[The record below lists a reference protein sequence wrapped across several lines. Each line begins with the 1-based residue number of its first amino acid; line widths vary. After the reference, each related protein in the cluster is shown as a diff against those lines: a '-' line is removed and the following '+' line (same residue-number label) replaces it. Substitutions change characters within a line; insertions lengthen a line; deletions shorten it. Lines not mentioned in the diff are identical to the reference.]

1 MKIGSKVVC
10 VDDSKRPEVAEWAAK
25 HCPNW
30 VKKGDKYTIREFD
43 DHDGIVDGVLL
54 EEIINPPVFL
64 TKWNKVIEPRFA
76 TWRFEVI
83 QEDEELEEELEEV
96 NILDEILAL

>member
-1 MKIGSKVVC
+1 MQVGLRVIC
-10 VDDSKRPEVAEWAAK
+10 IDDSKRPEVSEWATK

-54 EEIINPPVFL
+54 DEIINPLVFM

-76 TWRFEVI
+76 TWRFQVL
-83 QEDEELEEELEEV
+83 QENEELEEELEEV

>member
-1 MKIGSKVVC
+1 MTPGTRVIC
-10 VDDSKRPEVAEWAAK
+10 VDDSKRPEVAEWATK

-43 DHDGIVDGVLL
+43 NHDGIVDGVLL
-54 EEIINPPVFL
+54 EEIINPLVYM

-76 TWRFEVI
+76 TWRFEVL
-83 QEDEELEEELEEV
+83 QEDEAMEEELEKV
-96 NILDEILAL
+96 SILEILN